1 MKRLYQTFDPH
12 YSVRLFYLVGDIMKS
27 VCFEVLKVDC
37 ILEGESW
44 ITNDVDVIG
53 CFSTNGNC
61 KRALMRFLNQHGF
74 KFKKGTTLIEDDGD
88 YITVIDRKTKRPL
101 FDARYKDG
109 DI

>member
-1 MKRLYQTFDPH
+1 
-12 YSVRLFYLVGDIMKS
+12 MKS
-27 VCFEVLKVDC
+27 VCFEVLRVDC
-37 ILEGESW
+37 IFDGISW
-44 ITNDVDVIG
+44 VINDAYFVG

-61 KRALMRFLNQHGF
+61 KRALMRFLNYHGY